1 MSVRRP
7 ALVFAVLAASV
18 GLSAPAGAQEA
29 DGRSAKARIAERL
42 EDFALSMSVRL
53 ALAADPRTL
62 PFELDVSARGGVV
75 HIEGDVP
82 QDDRRTVAVVALGV
96 AGVRAVRRVDARP
109 APPPATGGAGPGEG
123 PPLVRAS
130 FHVVE
135 RGDTLF
141 ALAERYGTTVGEIVR
156 LNGLASTTIVAG
168 RRLRVR

>member
-1 MSVRRP
+1 MPVRRP
-7 ALVFAVLAASV
+7 ARALAVLAA
-18 GLSAPAGAQEA
+18 LAALPAPAGAQEA
-29 DGRSAKARIAERL
+29 DARSAKARVAERI

-62 PFELDVSARGGVV
+62 PFDLDVSARGGVV

-82 QDDRRTVAVVALGV
+82 EGDRRTVAAVALGV
-96 AGVRAVRRVDARP
+96 PGVRAVRRVDAPRP
-109 APPPATGGAGPGEG
+109 APPAASPAAPGEG
-123 PPLVRAS
+123 PPRPDAS

-141 ALAERYGTTVGEIVR
+141 TLAQRYGTTVEDLRR
-156 LNGLASTTIVAG
+156 LNGLASTRIVAG